1 MAEMKKDRTE
11 AEHIPEMKEA
21 EEKIKDLRIR
31 LSEALEVDE
40 AHQKQM
46 GKLQERLNEVEED
59 NKKLA
64 LQVEDLK
71 LNHVRKAGL

>member
-31 LSEALEVDE
+31 LSEALEIDE

-46 GKLQERLNEVEED
+46 RKLQDRLT
-59 NKKLA
+59 
-64 LQVEDLK
+64 
-71 LNHVRKAGL
+71 